1 MFLTDTPYF
10 SVHLFYVSF
19 LTGMKHFTAFLLFE
33 CWIKKTA
40 QQRRHF
46 EIHQDFS

>member
-33 CWIKKTA
+33 CKAKKNCAAEKT
-40 QQRRHF
+40 F
-46 EIHQDFS
+46 